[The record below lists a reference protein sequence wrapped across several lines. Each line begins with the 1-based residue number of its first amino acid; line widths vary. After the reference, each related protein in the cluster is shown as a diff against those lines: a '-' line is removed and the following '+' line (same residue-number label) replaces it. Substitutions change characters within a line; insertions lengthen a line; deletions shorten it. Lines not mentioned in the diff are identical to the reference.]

1 MTDTLDRLLRDAAT
15 IDDDQVRA
23 LQLDLLETELREAIL
38 LYGEH
43 ETEPRE
49 APRRSAERRRPLRWR
64 LPGLAAAG
72 ALAAAALLAVTLV
85 GGGDR
90 LGAPPERA
98 WAAPALR
105 VANAVPRLLIGQPGW
120 TVTRA
125 DEFSVR
131 EGEMTLRNGPRRVD
145 LFWRPGSFRE
155 WVDDRAHS
163 ADELAPADVLGGEA
177 TVFRYRGRH
186 GGLTALWRSGRYT
199 MELTANGFS
208 AAEYR
213 RVLRSLKTVGVD
225 EWLGALPRSV
235 VLPADSG
242 RVAKAMLAGIP
253 RPDGF
258 EPAPQTGVR
267 ERYHLG
273 ARVAGGVACAW
284 IEQWVEARADGDARA
299 AGEAVEAMRT
309 SRRWPILRE
318 MNAEGDYPEML
329 WEFSDAMRGVGSF
342 PGATPRWVEEN
353 YRSGLGC

>member
-1 MTDTLDRLLRDAAT
+1 MTDTLDRLLRDAAPIGDEQT
-15 IDDDQVRA
+15 RA
-23 LQLDLLETELREAIL
+23 LELDLPETELREAVL
-38 LYGEH
+38 LYGER
-43 ETEPRE
+43 ETERDT
-49 APRRSAERRRPLRWR
+49 ARRPAGRRRLFRWR
-64 LPGLAAAG
+64 LPGLAAA
-72 ALAAAALLAVTLV
+72 AVAAAAVLAIVLI

-90 LGAPPERA
+90 LGTSPERA
-98 WAAPALR
+98 WAKPALR

-131 EGEMTLRNGPRRVD
+131 EGEMTLRNGPRRVY

-155 WVDDRAHS
+155 WVDDRAHD
-163 ADELAPADVLGGEA
+163 ADRLAPVNILGTEA
-177 TVFRYRGRH
+177 TVFRYRGPY
-186 GGLTALWRSGRYT
+186 GGLTALWRNGRYT
-199 MELTANGFS
+199 MELTASGFP

-225 EWLGALPRSV
+225 EWLGAMPPSV
-235 VLPADSG
+235 VLPADSE
-242 RVAKAMLAGIP
+242 RVAEAMLAGIP

-258 EPAPQTGVR
+258 ELESQTGVR

-284 IEQWVEARADGDARA
+284 IEQWVEARADGDAAA
-299 AGEAVEAMRT
+299 AGEAVDAMRT

-318 MNAEGDYPEML
+318 MNAEGDYPEVL
-329 WEFSDAMRGVGSF
+329 WEFADAMRGVEPF